1 MVWMLPI
8 LFAPAVAPRI
18 TDVSLFQNGYAF
30 VRREV
35 DVTSTG
41 EIRIEPLPQTVLGTF
56 RFAST
61 PGITIQSVQVDEE
74 IRSQPDESD
83 SLDELLALNVGR
95 PVTLV
100 LTDNRTL
107 VGQITRASSSMTV
120 TFREGAM
127 ERVLPRNLIREILV
141 QGSLNRKTER
151 KSVVRS
157 LRIRYEATKPGKLI
171 LRSLEPGLGW
181 IPSYEATLLDDK
193 NLRLLGRATVANDLA
208 ELDKAEAELV
218 TGSPNVRF
226 SQYLDPLVGEV
237 RSRIELRNLDAD
249 ERVMALESRS
259 DNQSRFNAGIA
270 MDGLFRGG
278 RPTEDA
284 PVNMPATGQGLGTVE
299 ELFRHRL
306 PAASLRKGARAQ
318 FTLFDVRTEYR
329 ELFTWEVQISD
340 TPESFWRTIRF
351 GNVSGRPLAAGPAST
366 FRDEQLLGQD
376 LLRAT
381 PVKEET
387 ELRLTQAA
395 DVRGEAIEAE
405 TERASEPGEVGK
417 PPSIRV
423 TVRGTLRITNGKDR
437 GVPVRVRRVLVGQVT
452 DKGGATEKRSAIG
465 LRQRDPAT
473 ELTWTLDV
481 AAGETKTLNYTYET
495 TTPGG
500 N

>member
-8 LFAPAVAPRI
+8 FFAHAVAPRI
-18 TDVSLFQNGYAF
+18 TEVSLFQNGYAF
-30 VRREV
+30 VRREM
-35 DVTSTG
+35 DVTATG

-61 PGITIQSVQVDEE
+61 PGVTIQSVLVDEE
-74 IRSQPDESD
+74 VKSEPSESD

-107 VGQITRASSSMTV
+107 NGLITRASSSMTV
-120 TFREGAM
+120 TFQEGTK
-127 ERVLPRNLIREILV
+127 ERVLPRNMIREILV
-141 QGSLNRKTER
+141 EGALNRKTER

-181 IPSYEATLLDDK
+181 TPSYEATLLDDR
-193 NLRLLGRATVANDLA
+193 NLRLQGRATVANDLA

-218 TGSPNVRF
+218 TGSPNVSF

-249 ERVMALESRS
+249 DRVAALESRS
-259 DNQSRFNAGIA
+259 DDRGRFNAGIA
-270 MDGLFRGG
+270 IDGLFRGG
-278 RPTEDA
+278 RPTNNALVE
-284 PVNMPATGQGLGTVE
+284 MPATGQGLGTVE

-306 PAASLRKGARAQ
+306 AATSLRKGARAQ

-329 ELFTWEVQISD
+329 ELFTWDVQIAD
-340 TPESFWRTIRF
+340 APQSFWRTIRF
-351 GNVSGRPLAAGPAST
+351 ANVSGRPLAAGPAST

-376 LLRAT
+376 LLRSTA
-381 PVKEET
+381 VKEET

-395 DVRGEAIEAE
+395 DVRGEALEAE
-405 TERASEPGEVGK
+405 TERVAEPGETGK
-417 PPSIRV
+417 PPTIRV

-437 GVPVRVRRVLVGQVT
+437 SAPVRIRRTLLGQVT
-452 DKGGATEKRSAIG
+452 EKDGATERRSAVG
-465 LRQRDPAT
+465 LRPRDPVT
-473 ELTWTLDV
+473 ELTWTLDIP
-481 AAGETKTLNYTYET
+481 AGQTKTINYVYRSTLQQ
-495 TTPGG
+495 GD
-500 N
+500 